1 MQSLPWPILLP
12 LLVPIP
18 WAGLLLGSSIERTGR
33 GIYGFWLF
41 WAGFVYPSGA
51 LLLLAV
57 DPGQALLGWLY
68 ILVYLGQ
75 LLVLG
80 TCTARRL
87 QDAGRSRW
95 SGLLLAVPI
104 VGTLPALSL
113 LAMPSEGRRVPGAR
127 GHAASVMAA

>member
-12 LLVPIP
+12 LLVLVP
-18 WAGLLLGSSIERTGR
+18 WAGLLLASSIERTGR

-41 WAGFVYPSGA
+41 WAGLVYPSGA

-95 SGLLLAVPI
+95 SGLLLAIPI
-104 VGTLPALSL
+104 VGTLPALAL

-127 GHAASVMAA
+127 EHAASVMAA